1 MTLTRPVSTHR
12 NDILSQ
18 TKKLCFILTSKAPGA
33 LITGNTVALHVGS
46 FPAVCTV
53 LTATG
58 QVLNI

>member
-1 MTLTRPVSTHR
+1 MTLTRPVSTVR
-12 NDILSQ
+12 IGMIFFL
-18 TKKLCFILTSKAPGA
+18 FLTSKAPGA